1 MRKIPCA
8 TILLLEKCAS
18 QRELPSQPWARVMAE
33 AGLARLVMTTWLAR
47 SMLADSEMKALCTAD
62 QSIGKRRSAQRL
74 APGHPR
80 GPSSSGLRG
89 EQKFLAANQQE
100 TIGDELGFWE
110 TRASDGFPRKLFRV
124 VEKTKAPSFGG
135 SELPGSQFQWNQLPS
150 PLYISPCEGRRS
162 QHRGPTHAGC
172 CCRSLCPVP
181 SRCGTIRYG
190 RTRLRGRRTTVY
202 GYFIV
207 SIFSLSN
214 QR

>member
-33 AGLARLVMTTWLAR
+33 VGLARLVMTTWLAR

-135 SELPGSQFQWNQLPS
+135 SELPGSQFQWNQLPAHFT
-150 PLYISPCEGRRS
+150 LVLAREGGANIE
-162 QHRGPTHAGC
+162 GPPMRVAAAAHCA
-172 CCRSLCPVP
+172 LCLPAVVP
-181 SRCGTIRYG
+181 YG